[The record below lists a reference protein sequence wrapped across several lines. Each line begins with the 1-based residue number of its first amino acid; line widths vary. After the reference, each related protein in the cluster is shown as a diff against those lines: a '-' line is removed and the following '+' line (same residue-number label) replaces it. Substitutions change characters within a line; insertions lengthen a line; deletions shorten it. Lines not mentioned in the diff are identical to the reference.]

1 MNEIAQYAEEYL
13 NNIYWKDLIGEYRT
27 RPFYDISNEDVQEM
41 ILFILKE
48 LEKPLEKTGEHR
60 KTKWEHGWNES
71 LEQNDFVPGYFN
83 KYPVMRFNQ
92 KFIRSNS
99 IDGKLEYHLF
109 CAIQEYLF
117 AKYLKDFSAIYEF
130 GCGTGHNLFR
140 MRNANKEALLCGLDW
155 TTSGVRNVEKVGK
168 LLKNVKGVVFDMFEP
183 NFNYKLAEN
192 SAVVTVASMEQL
204 GDDFHLFLSY
214 LIDQKPSLVL
224 HIEPFQNLLDP
235 DNLLDYLSIQ
245 YMKKRN
251 YINGYIECLEGLG
264 KDKVEIIDLERSYVG
279 SLFIDGYTILA
290 WRPV

>member
-1 MNEIAQYAEEYL
+1 MNEIAQYAKEYL
-13 NNIYWKDLIGEYRT
+13 DKIYWKDLIGEYRT

-71 LEQNDFVPGYFN
+71 LALNNFVPGYFG

-99 IDGKLEYHLF
+99 IDGKLEYYFF

-117 AKYLKDFSAIYEF
+117 NKYLQDFSAIYEF

-140 MRNANKEALLCGLDW
+140 MRNANREATLYGLDW
-155 TTSGVRNVEKVGK
+155 TTSGVKNVERINT
-168 LLKNVKGVVFDMFEP
+168 LLNNVRGVTFDMFEP
-183 NFNYKLAEN
+183 NHDYPLDEN
-192 SAVVTVASMEQL
+192 SAVVTVASIEQL
-204 GDDFHLFLSY
+204 GADFHPFLDYLFE
-214 LIDQKPSLVL
+214 QKPKLVL
-224 HIEPFQNLLDP
+224 HIEPFQDLLDP

-251 YINGYIECLEGLG
+251 YISGYIEYLKGLG
-264 KDKVEIIDLERSYVG
+264 KDKVQIIDLERSYVG
-279 SLFIDGYTILA
+279 SLFIDGYTVLV